1 VSRPRTEG
9 SIKARVIAGAAV
21 AAVGGLTYVS
31 DDVIRFIERLEGTD
45 RTVYADKLAGGLPTA
60 CGGVTKHTSPIP
72 VIVGDVWPEEVCR
85 EILGN
90 VIGKTQSRLDDCL
103 KPGTPQAAFDAL
115 TSHAHNFGVA
125 ATCSSKA
132 VELINAG
139 KIREGCESLSKTPSG
154 KPNWSSVKTGRIVD
168 GKPEFKFVQGLYNR
182 RLAETALCLK
192 GLP

>member
-1 VSRPRTEG
+1 M
-9 SIKARVIAGAAV
+9 SIKARVIAGGAAV
-21 AAVGGLTYVS
+21 VVSGLVLVQDDLVS
-31 DDVIRFIERLEGTD
+31 FISKWEGRGT
-45 RTVYADKLAGGLPTA
+45 TVYADKLAGGLPTA

-72 VIVGDVWPEEVCR
+72 VVVGDVWPEEVCQ
-85 EILGN
+85 EIIGN
-90 VIGKTQSRLDDCL
+90 VIKKTQLSLVDCL
-103 KPGTPQAAFDAL
+103 KPGVPQNPFNAL
-115 TSHAHNFGVA
+115 SSHAHNFGVS

-192 GLP
+192 GLQ